1 MIPLAAWEQIIDAS
15 GAAPRVEAMLPAG
28 CAPGS

>member
-1 MIPLAAWEQIIDAS
+1 MIPPPAFEEVIDAS
-15 GAAPRVEAMLPAG
+15 GTAAQIEAMLPAG